1 MRSQKGQ
8 VILIL
13 ILVMTVALAIGLSV
27 IQRSLSDIST
37 SSKVE
42 QSSRAFS
49 AAEAGIE
56 KALSEPRNNNL
67 ITVSFPDNNSSAE
80 VNKNEA
86 IPAIPASFETPRRQ
100 DPIKCSLG
108 GSEFAKEDIAQI
120 WLADPKLNLPTCSA
134 TDYCYKQTSLDVYW
148 GDSSDNNDKAALEVT
163 IVYYGTDPTDLVDG
177 STPKYRSRKWYL
189 DHLSATRATNNGFEK
204 VLCNGGIPE
213 LPEYQCQYTL
223 GSSSD
228 PGGSLPSSPSTLILL
243 RARLL
248 YSSKSQPFAVRAA
261 AGSVCREN
269 DNTSGCIP
277 TQAKI
282 LVSTGTSG
290 QTQRKIQVCQFE
302 NVVPPYFDYA
312 IFSAGDINK

>member
-1 MRSQKGQ
+1 M
-8 VILIL
+8 IL

-148 GDSSDNNDKAALEVT
+148 GDSSNNNDKAALEVT
-163 IVYYGTDPTDLVDG
+163 IVYYDGTQY
-177 STPKYRSRKWYL
+177 KSRKWYL
-189 DHLSATRATNNGFEK
+189 DHQSATRAKDNGFEK
-204 VLCNGGIPE
+204 VPCNGGVPE

-223 GSSSD
+223 GGSSD
-228 PGGSLPSSPSTLILL
+228 REGSLPSSPSTLILL

-248 YSSKSQPFAVRAA
+248 YSLKSQPFAVRAA